1 MRTVEDDRQ
10 MDNALDAPACLD
22 AGATQGTMGGTM
34 MRMHDRREHAA
45 NWRTETV
52 NPTAVLV

>member
-1 MRTVEDDRQ
+1 MIGRWIMLWTRS
-10 MDNALDAPACLD
+10 PAWTPGQSE
-22 AGATQGTMGGTM
+22 GAFGGTT

-52 NPTAVLV
+52 NPTAVMV